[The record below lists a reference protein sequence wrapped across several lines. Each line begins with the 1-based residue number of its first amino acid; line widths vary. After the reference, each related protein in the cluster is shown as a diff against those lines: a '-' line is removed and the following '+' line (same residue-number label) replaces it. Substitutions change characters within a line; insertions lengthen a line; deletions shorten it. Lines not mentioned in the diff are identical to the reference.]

1 MRFLQKNK
9 NGIIKK
15 ESETQREREKFTFFV
30 PVYDSSHTAILTHT
44 HPHTFSVGAKQA
56 ALASFTIFK

>member
-15 ESETQREREKFTFFV
+15 ESETQREREREVYLFV
-30 PVYDSSHTAILTHT
+30 PVYDSSHTAIHTYIQRNTYIHT
-44 HPHTFSVGAKQA
+44 HV
-56 ALASFTIFK
+56 